1 MESIE
6 ATLHSS
12 ELSPETLSAFFDAL
26 KPGGRLGVFVKG
38 GGEQDSSSAIQKEV
52 SKRLTLEG
60 FEDVVVSEQTSVS
73 GTRATKVSGRKPKWE
88 RGVTFSLGEKKTK
101 KTLVSKASAWE
112 EDDDDRDEMIDE
124 DALLTEKDKAKP
136 TAEGEGVG
144 CPPTRKPCKDC
155 TCGRKEE
162 EEMKENATPASS
174 VVKMD
179 LENDPNDETFKSACG
194 NCALGDAFRCAGCP
208 YLGQP
213 AFKENDEENK
223 VVMLDDLGTLPC
235 CLRIASAT
243 TLTPIKTKGTPF
255 PGLVLA
261 PTKCNPETLGVS
273 KLLIPV
279 LVGGLNAANCNSPC
293 DKPNT
298 APFLMLY
305 MSLHSA
311 GVRTSSFSII
321 SDSSPCPA
329 SRKRRNNASRAAST
343 ISFSVGTGTPLFLQM
358 SICSWMFATGNS
370 IINAAQPS
378 GAHDLSVYTG
388 LQQ

>member
-1 MESIE
+1 MMESIE
-6 ATLHSS
+6 ATLHYSS
-12 ELSPETLSAFFDAL
+12 EQLSPETLSAFFDLL
-26 KPGGRLGVFVKG
+26 KPGGRLGIIFVKG
-38 GGEQDSSSAIQKEV
+38 GGGEEEDSSSAMMQKEV
-52 SKRLTLEG
+52 SKRLTLGG
-60 FEDVVVSEQTSVS
+60 FEDVVVSEQTTSVS

-101 KTLVSKASAWE
+101 KTLVSKASSAWE

-136 TAEGEGVG
+136 NTAEGEGVG

-223 VVMLDDLGTLPC
+223 VVMLDDLGT
-235 CLRIASAT
+235 
-243 TLTPIKTKGTPF
+243 
-255 PGLVLA
+255 V
-261 PTKCNPETLGVS
+261 
-273 KLLIPV
+273 
-279 LVGGLNAANCNSPC
+279 
-293 DKPNT
+293 
-298 APFLMLY
+298 
-305 MSLHSA
+305 
-311 GVRTSSFSII
+311 
-321 SDSSPCPA
+321 
-329 SRKRRNNASRAAST
+329 
-343 ISFSVGTGTPLFLQM
+343 
-358 SICSWMFATGNS
+358 
-370 IINAAQPS
+370 
-378 GAHDLSVYTG
+378 DL
-388 LQQ
+388 

>member
-6 ATLHSS
+6 ATLRSS
-12 ELSPETLSAFFDAL
+12 EQLSPETLSAFFDAL

-38 GGEQDSSSAIQKEV
+38 GGEEEDSSSAMIQKEV

-112 EDDDDRDEMIDE
+112 EDDDERDEMIDE

-136 TAEGEGVG
+136 TEGEGVG

-162 EEMKENATPASS
+162 EEMKENATPGTTTSS

-223 VVMLDDLGTLPC
+223 VVMLDDLGT
-235 CLRIASAT
+235 
-243 TLTPIKTKGTPF
+243 
-255 PGLVLA
+255 V
-261 PTKCNPETLGVS
+261 
-273 KLLIPV
+273 
-279 LVGGLNAANCNSPC
+279 
-293 DKPNT
+293 
-298 APFLMLY
+298 
-305 MSLHSA
+305 
-311 GVRTSSFSII
+311 
-321 SDSSPCPA
+321 
-329 SRKRRNNASRAAST
+329 
-343 ISFSVGTGTPLFLQM
+343 
-358 SICSWMFATGNS
+358 
-370 IINAAQPS
+370 
-378 GAHDLSVYTG
+378 DL
-388 LQQ
+388 

>member
-6 ATLHSS
+6 ATLRSS
-12 ELSPETLSAFFDAL
+12 EQLSPETLRAFFDLL

-38 GGEQDSSSAIQKEV
+38 GGEEEDSSSAMMRKEV
-52 SKRLTLEG
+52 SKRLTLGG

-73 GTRATKVSGRKPKWE
+73 GTRATKVSGRKPEWE

-112 EDDDDRDEMIDE
+112 EDDDERDEMIDE

-223 VVMLDDLGTLPC
+223 VVMLDDLGT
-235 CLRIASAT
+235 
-243 TLTPIKTKGTPF
+243 
-255 PGLVLA
+255 V
-261 PTKCNPETLGVS
+261 
-273 KLLIPV
+273 
-279 LVGGLNAANCNSPC
+279 
-293 DKPNT
+293 
-298 APFLMLY
+298 
-305 MSLHSA
+305 
-311 GVRTSSFSII
+311 
-321 SDSSPCPA
+321 
-329 SRKRRNNASRAAST
+329 
-343 ISFSVGTGTPLFLQM
+343 
-358 SICSWMFATGNS
+358 
-370 IINAAQPS
+370 
-378 GAHDLSVYTG
+378 DL
-388 LQQ
+388 

>member
-136 TAEGEGVG
+136 TTEGEGVG

-223 VVMLDDLGTLPC
+223 VVMLDDLGT
-235 CLRIASAT
+235 
-243 TLTPIKTKGTPF
+243 
-255 PGLVLA
+255 V
-261 PTKCNPETLGVS
+261 
-273 KLLIPV
+273 
-279 LVGGLNAANCNSPC
+279 
-293 DKPNT
+293 
-298 APFLMLY
+298 
-305 MSLHSA
+305 
-311 GVRTSSFSII
+311 
-321 SDSSPCPA
+321 
-329 SRKRRNNASRAAST
+329 
-343 ISFSVGTGTPLFLQM
+343 
-358 SICSWMFATGNS
+358 
-370 IINAAQPS
+370 
-378 GAHDLSVYTG
+378 DL
-388 LQQ
+388 

>member
-1 MESIE
+1 MKDDDDDDG
-6 ATLHSS
+6 SS
-12 ELSPETLSAFFDAL
+12 LRST
-26 KPGGRLGVFVKG
+26 
-38 GGEQDSSSAIQKEV
+38 SSATMRKEV

-73 GTRATKVSGRKPKWE
+73 GTRATKVSGRKPEWE

-112 EDDDDRDEMIDE
+112 EDDDERDEMIDE

-136 TAEGEGVG
+136 TTAEGGDGIG

-162 EEMKENATPASS
+162 EEMKENNATPAKSS

-223 VVMLDDLGTLPC
+223 VVMLDDLGT
-235 CLRIASAT
+235 
-243 TLTPIKTKGTPF
+243 
-255 PGLVLA
+255 V
-261 PTKCNPETLGVS
+261 
-273 KLLIPV
+273 
-279 LVGGLNAANCNSPC
+279 
-293 DKPNT
+293 
-298 APFLMLY
+298 
-305 MSLHSA
+305 
-311 GVRTSSFSII
+311 
-321 SDSSPCPA
+321 
-329 SRKRRNNASRAAST
+329 
-343 ISFSVGTGTPLFLQM
+343 
-358 SICSWMFATGNS
+358 
-370 IINAAQPS
+370 
-378 GAHDLSVYTG
+378 DL
-388 LQQ
+388 

>member
-6 ATLHSS
+6 ATLRSS
-12 ELSPETLSAFFDAL
+12 EQLSPETLRAFFDLL

-38 GGEQDSSSAIQKEV
+38 GGEEEDSSSAMMRKEV
-52 SKRLTLEG
+52 SKRLTLGG

-101 KTLVSKASAWE
+101 KTFVSKASAWE

-136 TAEGEGVG
+136 NAEGEGVG

-223 VVMLDDLGTLPC
+223 VVMLDDLGT
-235 CLRIASAT
+235 
-243 TLTPIKTKGTPF
+243 
-255 PGLVLA
+255 V
-261 PTKCNPETLGVS
+261 
-273 KLLIPV
+273 
-279 LVGGLNAANCNSPC
+279 
-293 DKPNT
+293 
-298 APFLMLY
+298 
-305 MSLHSA
+305 
-311 GVRTSSFSII
+311 
-321 SDSSPCPA
+321 
-329 SRKRRNNASRAAST
+329 
-343 ISFSVGTGTPLFLQM
+343 
-358 SICSWMFATGNS
+358 
-370 IINAAQPS
+370 
-378 GAHDLSVYTG
+378 DL
-388 LQQ
+388 

>member
-6 ATLHSS
+6 ATLRSS

-38 GGEQDSSSAIQKEV
+38 GGEQDSSSAMMQKEV

-73 GTRATKVSGRKPKWE
+73 GTSATKVSGRKPKWE

-136 TAEGEGVG
+136 NAEGEGVG

-223 VVMLDDLGTLPC
+223 VVMLDDLGT
-235 CLRIASAT
+235 
-243 TLTPIKTKGTPF
+243 
-255 PGLVLA
+255 V
-261 PTKCNPETLGVS
+261 
-273 KLLIPV
+273 
-279 LVGGLNAANCNSPC
+279 
-293 DKPNT
+293 
-298 APFLMLY
+298 
-305 MSLHSA
+305 
-311 GVRTSSFSII
+311 
-321 SDSSPCPA
+321 
-329 SRKRRNNASRAAST
+329 
-343 ISFSVGTGTPLFLQM
+343 
-358 SICSWMFATGNS
+358 
-370 IINAAQPS
+370 
-378 GAHDLSVYTG
+378 DL
-388 LQQ
+388 

>member
-112 EDDDDRDEMIDE
+112 VDDDDRDEMIDE

-223 VVMLDDLGTLPC
+223 VVMLDDLGT
-235 CLRIASAT
+235 
-243 TLTPIKTKGTPF
+243 
-255 PGLVLA
+255 V
-261 PTKCNPETLGVS
+261 
-273 KLLIPV
+273 
-279 LVGGLNAANCNSPC
+279 
-293 DKPNT
+293 
-298 APFLMLY
+298 
-305 MSLHSA
+305 
-311 GVRTSSFSII
+311 
-321 SDSSPCPA
+321 
-329 SRKRRNNASRAAST
+329 
-343 ISFSVGTGTPLFLQM
+343 
-358 SICSWMFATGNS
+358 
-370 IINAAQPS
+370 
-378 GAHDLSVYTG
+378 DL
-388 LQQ
+388 

>member
-38 GGEQDSSSAIQKEV
+38 GGEQDSSSAMIQKEV

-60 FEDVVVSEQTSVS
+60 FEEVVSEQTSVS
-73 GTRATKVSGRKPKWE
+73 GTSATKVSGRKPKWE

-112 EDDDDRDEMIDE
+112 VDDDDRDEMIDE

-213 AFKENDEENK
+213 AFKENDGEGK
-223 VVMLDDLGTLPC
+223 VVMLDDLGT
-235 CLRIASAT
+235 
-243 TLTPIKTKGTPF
+243 
-255 PGLVLA
+255 V
-261 PTKCNPETLGVS
+261 
-273 KLLIPV
+273 
-279 LVGGLNAANCNSPC
+279 
-293 DKPNT
+293 
-298 APFLMLY
+298 
-305 MSLHSA
+305 
-311 GVRTSSFSII
+311 
-321 SDSSPCPA
+321 
-329 SRKRRNNASRAAST
+329 
-343 ISFSVGTGTPLFLQM
+343 
-358 SICSWMFATGNS
+358 
-370 IINAAQPS
+370 
-378 GAHDLSVYTG
+378 DL
-388 LQQ
+388 

>member
-38 GGEQDSSSAIQKEV
+38 GGEQDSSSAMMQKEV

-73 GTRATKVSGRKPKWE
+73 GTSATKVSGRKPKWE

-223 VVMLDDLGTLPC
+223 VVMLDDLGT
-235 CLRIASAT
+235 
-243 TLTPIKTKGTPF
+243 
-255 PGLVLA
+255 V
-261 PTKCNPETLGVS
+261 
-273 KLLIPV
+273 
-279 LVGGLNAANCNSPC
+279 
-293 DKPNT
+293 
-298 APFLMLY
+298 
-305 MSLHSA
+305 
-311 GVRTSSFSII
+311 
-321 SDSSPCPA
+321 
-329 SRKRRNNASRAAST
+329 
-343 ISFSVGTGTPLFLQM
+343 
-358 SICSWMFATGNS
+358 
-370 IINAAQPS
+370 
-378 GAHDLSVYTG
+378 DL
-388 LQQ
+388 

>member
-6 ATLHSS
+6 ATLRSS
-12 ELSPETLSAFFDAL
+12 EQLSPETLRAFFDLL

-38 GGEQDSSSAIQKEV
+38 GGEEEDSSSAMMRKEV
-52 SKRLTLEG
+52 SKRLTLGG

-101 KTLVSKASAWE
+101 KTLVSKASSAWE
-112 EDDDDRDEMIDE
+112 EDDDERDEMIDE

-208 YLGQP
+208 YLGLP

-223 VVMLDDLGTLPC
+223 VVMLDDLGT
-235 CLRIASAT
+235 
-243 TLTPIKTKGTPF
+243 
-255 PGLVLA
+255 V
-261 PTKCNPETLGVS
+261 
-273 KLLIPV
+273 
-279 LVGGLNAANCNSPC
+279 
-293 DKPNT
+293 
-298 APFLMLY
+298 
-305 MSLHSA
+305 
-311 GVRTSSFSII
+311 
-321 SDSSPCPA
+321 
-329 SRKRRNNASRAAST
+329 
-343 ISFSVGTGTPLFLQM
+343 
-358 SICSWMFATGNS
+358 
-370 IINAAQPS
+370 
-378 GAHDLSVYTG
+378 DL
-388 LQQ
+388 

>member
-6 ATLHSS
+6 ATLRSS
-12 ELSPETLSAFFDAL
+12 EQLSPETLRAFFDLL

-38 GGEQDSSSAIQKEV
+38 GGEEEDSSSAMMRKEV
-52 SKRLTLEG
+52 SKRLTLGG
-60 FEDVVVSEQTSVS
+60 FEDVVVSEQTTSVS

-101 KTLVSKASAWE
+101 KTTLVSKASSAW
-112 EDDDDRDEMIDE
+112 EDDDDERDEMIDE

-223 VVMLDDLGTLPC
+223 VVMLDDLGT
-235 CLRIASAT
+235 
-243 TLTPIKTKGTPF
+243 
-255 PGLVLA
+255 V
-261 PTKCNPETLGVS
+261 
-273 KLLIPV
+273 
-279 LVGGLNAANCNSPC
+279 
-293 DKPNT
+293 
-298 APFLMLY
+298 
-305 MSLHSA
+305 
-311 GVRTSSFSII
+311 
-321 SDSSPCPA
+321 
-329 SRKRRNNASRAAST
+329 
-343 ISFSVGTGTPLFLQM
+343 
-358 SICSWMFATGNS
+358 
-370 IINAAQPS
+370 
-378 GAHDLSVYTG
+378 DL
-388 LQQ
+388 

>member
-6 ATLHSS
+6 ATLRSS
-12 ELSPETLSAFFDAL
+12 EQLSPETLSAFFDAL

-60 FEDVVVSEQTSVS
+60 FEDVVVSKQTSVS
-73 GTRATKVSGRKPKWE
+73 GTSATKVSGRKPKWE

-136 TAEGEGVG
+136 NAEGEGVG

-223 VVMLDDLGTLPC
+223 VVMLDDLGT
-235 CLRIASAT
+235 
-243 TLTPIKTKGTPF
+243 
-255 PGLVLA
+255 V
-261 PTKCNPETLGVS
+261 
-273 KLLIPV
+273 
-279 LVGGLNAANCNSPC
+279 
-293 DKPNT
+293 
-298 APFLMLY
+298 
-305 MSLHSA
+305 
-311 GVRTSSFSII
+311 
-321 SDSSPCPA
+321 
-329 SRKRRNNASRAAST
+329 
-343 ISFSVGTGTPLFLQM
+343 
-358 SICSWMFATGNS
+358 
-370 IINAAQPS
+370 
-378 GAHDLSVYTG
+378 DL
-388 LQQ
+388 

>member
-6 ATLHSS
+6 ATLRSS
-12 ELSPETLSAFFDAL
+12 EQLSPETLRAFFDLL

-38 GGEQDSSSAIQKEV
+38 GGEEEDSSSAMMQKEV

-73 GTRATKVSGRKPKWE
+73 GTRATKVSGRKPEWE

-112 EDDDDRDEMIDE
+112 EDDDERDEMIDE

-223 VVMLDDLGTLPC
+223 VVMLDDLGT
-235 CLRIASAT
+235 
-243 TLTPIKTKGTPF
+243 
-255 PGLVLA
+255 V
-261 PTKCNPETLGVS
+261 
-273 KLLIPV
+273 
-279 LVGGLNAANCNSPC
+279 
-293 DKPNT
+293 
-298 APFLMLY
+298 
-305 MSLHSA
+305 
-311 GVRTSSFSII
+311 
-321 SDSSPCPA
+321 
-329 SRKRRNNASRAAST
+329 
-343 ISFSVGTGTPLFLQM
+343 
-358 SICSWMFATGNS
+358 
-370 IINAAQPS
+370 
-378 GAHDLSVYTG
+378 DL
-388 LQQ
+388 

>member
-6 ATLHSS
+6 ATLRSS
-12 ELSPETLSAFFDAL
+12 EQLSPETLRAFFDLL

-38 GGEQDSSSAIQKEV
+38 GGEEEDSSSAMMQKEV

-112 EDDDDRDEMIDE
+112 EDDDERDEMIDE

-223 VVMLDDLGTLPC
+223 VVMLDDLGT
-235 CLRIASAT
+235 
-243 TLTPIKTKGTPF
+243 
-255 PGLVLA
+255 V
-261 PTKCNPETLGVS
+261 
-273 KLLIPV
+273 
-279 LVGGLNAANCNSPC
+279 
-293 DKPNT
+293 
-298 APFLMLY
+298 
-305 MSLHSA
+305 
-311 GVRTSSFSII
+311 
-321 SDSSPCPA
+321 
-329 SRKRRNNASRAAST
+329 
-343 ISFSVGTGTPLFLQM
+343 
-358 SICSWMFATGNS
+358 
-370 IINAAQPS
+370 
-378 GAHDLSVYTG
+378 DL
-388 LQQ
+388 

>member
-38 GGEQDSSSAIQKEV
+38 GGEQDSSSAMIQKEV

-136 TAEGEGVG
+136 NTAEGEGVG

-223 VVMLDDLGTLPC
+223 VVMLDDLGT
-235 CLRIASAT
+235 
-243 TLTPIKTKGTPF
+243 
-255 PGLVLA
+255 V
-261 PTKCNPETLGVS
+261 
-273 KLLIPV
+273 
-279 LVGGLNAANCNSPC
+279 
-293 DKPNT
+293 
-298 APFLMLY
+298 
-305 MSLHSA
+305 
-311 GVRTSSFSII
+311 
-321 SDSSPCPA
+321 
-329 SRKRRNNASRAAST
+329 
-343 ISFSVGTGTPLFLQM
+343 
-358 SICSWMFATGNS
+358 
-370 IINAAQPS
+370 
-378 GAHDLSVYTG
+378 DL
-388 LQQ
+388 

>member
-6 ATLHSS
+6 ATLRSS
-12 ELSPETLSAFFDAL
+12 EQLSPETLSAFFDLL

-38 GGEQDSSSAIQKEV
+38 GGEEEDSSSAMMRKEV

-101 KTLVSKASAWE
+101 KTTLVSKASAWE
-112 EDDDDRDEMIDE
+112 EDDDERDEMIDE

-136 TAEGEGVG
+136 NTAEGEGVG

-223 VVMLDDLGTLPC
+223 VVMLDDLGT
-235 CLRIASAT
+235 
-243 TLTPIKTKGTPF
+243 
-255 PGLVLA
+255 V
-261 PTKCNPETLGVS
+261 
-273 KLLIPV
+273 
-279 LVGGLNAANCNSPC
+279 
-293 DKPNT
+293 
-298 APFLMLY
+298 
-305 MSLHSA
+305 
-311 GVRTSSFSII
+311 
-321 SDSSPCPA
+321 
-329 SRKRRNNASRAAST
+329 
-343 ISFSVGTGTPLFLQM
+343 
-358 SICSWMFATGNS
+358 
-370 IINAAQPS
+370 
-378 GAHDLSVYTG
+378 DL
-388 LQQ
+388 

>member
-60 FEDVVVSEQTSVS
+60 FEEVVSEQTSVS

-223 VVMLDDLGTLPC
+223 VVMLDDLGT
-235 CLRIASAT
+235 
-243 TLTPIKTKGTPF
+243 
-255 PGLVLA
+255 V
-261 PTKCNPETLGVS
+261 
-273 KLLIPV
+273 
-279 LVGGLNAANCNSPC
+279 
-293 DKPNT
+293 
-298 APFLMLY
+298 
-305 MSLHSA
+305 
-311 GVRTSSFSII
+311 
-321 SDSSPCPA
+321 
-329 SRKRRNNASRAAST
+329 
-343 ISFSVGTGTPLFLQM
+343 
-358 SICSWMFATGNS
+358 
-370 IINAAQPS
+370 
-378 GAHDLSVYTG
+378 DL
-388 LQQ
+388 

>member
-6 ATLHSS
+6 ATLRSS
-12 ELSPETLSAFFDAL
+12 EQLSPETLSAFFDAL

-38 GGEQDSSSAIQKEV
+38 GGEQNSSSAMMQKEV

-73 GTRATKVSGRKPKWE
+73 GTSATKVSGRKPKWE

-136 TAEGEGVG
+136 NAEGEGVG

-223 VVMLDDLGTLPC
+223 VVMLDDLGT
-235 CLRIASAT
+235 
-243 TLTPIKTKGTPF
+243 
-255 PGLVLA
+255 V
-261 PTKCNPETLGVS
+261 
-273 KLLIPV
+273 
-279 LVGGLNAANCNSPC
+279 
-293 DKPNT
+293 
-298 APFLMLY
+298 
-305 MSLHSA
+305 
-311 GVRTSSFSII
+311 
-321 SDSSPCPA
+321 
-329 SRKRRNNASRAAST
+329 
-343 ISFSVGTGTPLFLQM
+343 
-358 SICSWMFATGNS
+358 
-370 IINAAQPS
+370 
-378 GAHDLSVYTG
+378 DL
-388 LQQ
+388 

>member
-6 ATLHSS
+6 ATLRSS
-12 ELSPETLSAFFDAL
+12 EQLSPETLRAFFDLL

-38 GGEQDSSSAIQKEV
+38 GGEEEDSSSAMMRKEV
-52 SKRLTLEG
+52 SKRLTLGG

-101 KTLVSKASAWE
+101 KTLVSKAASAWE
-112 EDDDDRDEMIDE
+112 EDDDERDEMIDE

-223 VVMLDDLGTLPC
+223 VVMLDDLGT
-235 CLRIASAT
+235 
-243 TLTPIKTKGTPF
+243 
-255 PGLVLA
+255 V
-261 PTKCNPETLGVS
+261 
-273 KLLIPV
+273 
-279 LVGGLNAANCNSPC
+279 
-293 DKPNT
+293 
-298 APFLMLY
+298 
-305 MSLHSA
+305 
-311 GVRTSSFSII
+311 
-321 SDSSPCPA
+321 
-329 SRKRRNNASRAAST
+329 
-343 ISFSVGTGTPLFLQM
+343 
-358 SICSWMFATGNS
+358 
-370 IINAAQPS
+370 
-378 GAHDLSVYTG
+378 DL
-388 LQQ
+388 

>member
-6 ATLHSS
+6 ATLHSP

-38 GGEQDSSSAIQKEV
+38 GGEEEDSSSAMIQKEV

-112 EDDDDRDEMIDE
+112 EDDDERDEMIDE

-223 VVMLDDLGTLPC
+223 VVMLDDLGT
-235 CLRIASAT
+235 
-243 TLTPIKTKGTPF
+243 
-255 PGLVLA
+255 V
-261 PTKCNPETLGVS
+261 
-273 KLLIPV
+273 
-279 LVGGLNAANCNSPC
+279 
-293 DKPNT
+293 
-298 APFLMLY
+298 
-305 MSLHSA
+305 
-311 GVRTSSFSII
+311 
-321 SDSSPCPA
+321 
-329 SRKRRNNASRAAST
+329 
-343 ISFSVGTGTPLFLQM
+343 
-358 SICSWMFATGNS
+358 
-370 IINAAQPS
+370 
-378 GAHDLSVYTG
+378 DL
-388 LQQ
+388 

>member
-6 ATLHSS
+6 ATLKSDLNSFQSS
-12 ELSPETLSAFFDAL
+12 EQLSPETLRAFFDLL

-38 GGEQDSSSAIQKEV
+38 GGEEEDSSSAMMRKEV

-60 FEDVVVSEQTSVS
+60 FEEVVVSEQTSVS

-112 EDDDDRDEMIDE
+112 EDDDERDEMIDE

-136 TAEGEGVG
+136 NAEGEGVG

-223 VVMLDDLGTLPC
+223 VVMLDDLGT
-235 CLRIASAT
+235 
-243 TLTPIKTKGTPF
+243 
-255 PGLVLA
+255 V
-261 PTKCNPETLGVS
+261 
-273 KLLIPV
+273 
-279 LVGGLNAANCNSPC
+279 
-293 DKPNT
+293 
-298 APFLMLY
+298 
-305 MSLHSA
+305 
-311 GVRTSSFSII
+311 
-321 SDSSPCPA
+321 
-329 SRKRRNNASRAAST
+329 
-343 ISFSVGTGTPLFLQM
+343 
-358 SICSWMFATGNS
+358 
-370 IINAAQPS
+370 
-378 GAHDLSVYTG
+378 DL
-388 LQQ
+388 

>member
-6 ATLHSS
+6 ATLRSS
-12 ELSPETLSAFFDAL
+12 EQLSPETLRAFFDLL

-38 GGEQDSSSAIQKEV
+38 GGEEEDSSSAMMRKEV

-60 FEDVVVSEQTSVS
+60 FEEVVVSEQTSVS

-112 EDDDDRDEMIDE
+112 EDDDERDEMIDE

-223 VVMLDDLGTLPC
+223 VVMLDDLGT
-235 CLRIASAT
+235 
-243 TLTPIKTKGTPF
+243 
-255 PGLVLA
+255 V
-261 PTKCNPETLGVS
+261 
-273 KLLIPV
+273 
-279 LVGGLNAANCNSPC
+279 
-293 DKPNT
+293 
-298 APFLMLY
+298 
-305 MSLHSA
+305 
-311 GVRTSSFSII
+311 
-321 SDSSPCPA
+321 
-329 SRKRRNNASRAAST
+329 
-343 ISFSVGTGTPLFLQM
+343 
-358 SICSWMFATGNS
+358 
-370 IINAAQPS
+370 
-378 GAHDLSVYTG
+378 DL
-388 LQQ
+388 

>member
-6 ATLHSS
+6 ATLRSS
-12 ELSPETLSAFFDAL
+12 EQLSPETLSAFFDAL

-38 GGEQDSSSAIQKEV
+38 GGEEEDSSSAMIQKEV

-60 FEDVVVSEQTSVS
+60 FEDVVSEQTSVS
-73 GTRATKVSGRKPKWE
+73 GTDATKVSGRKPKWE

-112 EDDDDRDEMIDE
+112 EDDDERDEMIDE

-223 VVMLDDLGTLPC
+223 VVMLDDLGT
-235 CLRIASAT
+235 
-243 TLTPIKTKGTPF
+243 
-255 PGLVLA
+255 V
-261 PTKCNPETLGVS
+261 
-273 KLLIPV
+273 
-279 LVGGLNAANCNSPC
+279 
-293 DKPNT
+293 
-298 APFLMLY
+298 
-305 MSLHSA
+305 
-311 GVRTSSFSII
+311 
-321 SDSSPCPA
+321 
-329 SRKRRNNASRAAST
+329 
-343 ISFSVGTGTPLFLQM
+343 
-358 SICSWMFATGNS
+358 
-370 IINAAQPS
+370 
-378 GAHDLSVYTG
+378 DL
-388 LQQ
+388 